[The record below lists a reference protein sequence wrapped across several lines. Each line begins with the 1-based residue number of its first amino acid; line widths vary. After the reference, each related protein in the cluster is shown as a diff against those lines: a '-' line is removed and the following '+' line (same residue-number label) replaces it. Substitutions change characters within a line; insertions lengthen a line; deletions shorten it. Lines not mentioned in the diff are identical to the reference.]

1 MYKKFFIVTALVL
14 ALAAGLTAAVTQ
26 GAGIGKGT
34 GAHGHHDGWM
44 LRRMT
49 RELNL
54 TEAQQTQ
61 IKSILQ
67 AQKAKTQPI
76 REQLRQNRAS
86 ANDGAAT
93 GTFNEAQARTL
104 ANKQAQLM
112 SDLMV
117 ERERT
122 KAQIFAV
129 LTPDQRQ
136 KAQQLMQE
144 HRGRRQHRERQS
156 ESQQSPS

>member
-14 ALAAGLTAAVTQ
+14 ALAAGLTAAVAQ
-26 GAGIGKGT
+26 GAGP
-34 GAHGHHDGWM
+34 HHHHSGWM

-54 TEAQQTQ
+54 TDAQKTQ
-61 IKSILQ
+61 IKGILQ
-67 AQKAKTQPI
+67 AQKAKTQPL
-76 REQLRQNRAS
+76 REQLRQSRLSQNNSTA
-86 ANDGAAT
+86 
-93 GTFNEAQARTL
+93 GTFDEAQARAF
-104 ANKQAQLM
+104 ANQQAQIM
-112 SDLMV
+112 SNLIV

-122 KAQIFAV
+122 KSQIFAV

-144 HRGRRQHRERQS
+144 HRQRGRHGAPETPQPQA
-156 ESQQSPS
+156 QQSPS

>member
-1 MYKKFFIVTALVL
+1 MYKKFFIVTALML
-14 ALAAGLTAAVTQ
+14 ALAAGLATAVTQ
-26 GAGIGKGT
+26 SAGVTQGPAGPR
-34 GAHGHHDGWM
+34 GHHSGWM

-54 TEAQQTQ
+54 TDAQQTQ

-76 REQLRQNRAS
+76 REQLRQNRLS
-86 ANDGAAT
+86 QNNGTTTGA
-93 GTFNEAQARTL
+93 FDEAQTRAF

-117 ERERT
+117 ERART
-122 KAQIFAV
+122 KSQISAV

-136 KAQQLMQE
+136 KAQQLMQQ
-144 HRGRRQHRERQS
+144 HRQRRQHGQPQ
-156 ESQQSPS
+156 SQQSPS